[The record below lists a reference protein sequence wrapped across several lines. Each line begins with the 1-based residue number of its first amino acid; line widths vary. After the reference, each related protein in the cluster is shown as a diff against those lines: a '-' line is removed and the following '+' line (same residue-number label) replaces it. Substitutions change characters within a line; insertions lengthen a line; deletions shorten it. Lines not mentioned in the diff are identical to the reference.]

1 VEQQESTGDTSDCV
15 FCPCS
20 PHLTTCGKYDP
31 SPVIEWLSEPGGC
44 PDCLDV
50 WGLYG
55 CPRCPCS
62 YEMTCSGAGSF
73 TMPCPGQQDDVPY
86 SRNGARKG
94 LSGRPGIIPPL
105 KYEWPGRAEVT
116 Q

>member
-1 VEQQESTGDTSDCV
+1 VTTPVIENEVEQQESTGDTSDCI

-20 PHLTTCGKYDP
+20 PHLSMCGKYDP

-62 YEMTCSGAGSF
+62 YEVTCSGCRVVYDA
-73 TMPCPGQQDDVPY
+73 M
-86 SRNGARKG
+86 SRPTR
-94 LSGRPGIIPPL
+94 
-105 KYEWPGRAEVT
+105 
-116 Q
+116 